1 MSTPLVTPGPRA
13 TLERLQVDGVLLL
26 MNALWGVTFVM
37 VKDALGHGDPFSFLG
52 LRFCIGALTLSALA
66 RRKMLERATL
76 LRGGAL
82 GVLLFLCF
90 AMQTLGL
97 VSTTPSRSAFITGTY
112 VVLVPVLGW
121 AFFRRMSS
129 ASSWAGVA
137 IATAG
142 LYTLTGANLRE
153 GLSLGDV
160 LTLGSAAAYA
170 FHILFTERI
179 AAKTDVVS
187 LVAVQLWVVALLSVL
202 CLPFAGARV
211 HWTPSF
217 VGAALFCGVAA
228 SALALTLQVWAQ
240 ARTTAVRVAL
250 FCCTEPV
257 FAALTSVGVGH
268 ERLGPREWVGGGL
281 IVLGVLV
288 AEVSGVLWARFFPG
302 RASAPT
308 GG

>member
-1 MSTPLVTPGPRA
+1 M
-13 TLERLQVDGVLLL
+13 LLL

-37 VKDALGHGDPFSFLG
+37 IKDALGHGDPFSFLG
-52 LRFCIGALTLSALA
+52 LRFCIGALTLSAIA

-82 GVLLFLCF
+82 GVLLFLSF
-90 AMQTLGL
+90 GLQTLGL
-97 VSTTPSRSAFITGTY
+97 VTTTPSRSAFITGTY

-121 AFFRRMSS
+121 AFFRRMPR

-137 IATAG
+137 IATVG
-142 LYTLTGANLRE
+142 LYALTGANLRE

-160 LTLGSAAAYA
+160 LTLGNAVAYA
-170 FHILFTERI
+170 FHILFTDRI
-179 AAKTDVVS
+179 AAKTDVVA

-202 CLPFAGARV
+202 CLPFTGARV
-211 HWTPSF
+211 EWTPSF

-240 ARTTAVRVAL
+240 ARTTPVRVAL

-257 FAALTSVGVGH
+257 FAALCSVGLGH
-268 ERLGPREWVGGGL
+268 ERLGPREWG
-281 IVLGVLV
+281 
-288 AEVSGVLWARFFPG
+288 AAASSCWASWWPR
-302 RASAPT
+302 
-308 GG
+308 